1 MTKYNRTIASVIIT
15 PDYITDSP
23 LYAEKVIIVTLTDEA
38 GGPFVVLT
46 TGDDIS
52 GKGELRLD
60 VEELEEAAKV
70 ARELI
75 GQETLSGSKVA
86 SSESSTLTMPTA
98 TYCSSMIS

>member
-1 MTKYNRTIASVIIT
+1 MTKYNRTITSVIIT
-15 PDYITDSP
+15 PDDITDSP
-23 LYAEKVIIVTLTDEA
+23 LYAERAIIVTLTDEA
-38 GGPFVVLT
+38 GGPFIVLT

-75 GQETLSGSKVA
+75 DQETLKESVLAGLESGIGPVPPA
-86 SSESSTLTMPTA
+86 L
-98 TYCSSMIS
+98 